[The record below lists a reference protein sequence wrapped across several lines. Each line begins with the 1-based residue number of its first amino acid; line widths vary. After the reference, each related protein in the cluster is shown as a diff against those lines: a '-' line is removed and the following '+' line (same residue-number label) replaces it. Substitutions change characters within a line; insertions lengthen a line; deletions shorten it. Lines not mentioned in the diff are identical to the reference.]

1 MAKVTLE
8 EVKLKLIES
17 ISEIAD
23 LNNDPNKMALI
34 KKAYFELKDKA
45 EPNVFSSLTKEEAE
59 MVRKGEEA
67 LNLGVAAEFK
77 SKTFVFTKKYMM
89 EMTVAG
95 KKNLTRDKLLKEIEA
110 IYIRYLKD
118 KVDFL
123 NENKELTDFSD
134 MQFFESST
142 IDILSKKE
150 DLTKT
155 MIFEA

>member
-1 MAKVTLE
+1 MAKVRLE
-8 EVKLKLIES
+8 ELKMKLVES

-23 LNNDPNKMALI
+23 FNNDPNKMALI

-45 EPNVFSSLTKEEAE
+45 DPDVFSNLSKEDAE
-59 MVRKGEEA
+59 LVRKAEA
-67 LNLGVAAEFK
+67 TLSLGVAAEFK

-89 EMTVAG
+89 EMTDAG
-95 KKNLTRDKLLKEIEA
+95 KKNLTRDNLLKEIEE

-134 MQFFESST
+134 MQLFESST
-142 IDILSKKE
+142 IDILSRKE

>member
-8 EVKLKLIES
+8 ELKMKLMES

-23 LNNDPNKMALI
+23 INNDPNKMALI

-45 EPNVFSSLTKEEAE
+45 EPNVFSTLSKEESELIRKAE
-59 MVRKGEEA
+59 NT
-67 LNLGVAAEFK
+67 LSLGVDAEFK
-77 SKTFVFTKKYMM
+77 SKTFVFTKKYIMQ
-89 EMTVAG
+89 MTDAG
-95 KKNLTRDKLLKEIEA
+95 KKNLTRDKLLKEIEE

-118 KVDFL
+118 KAVFL
-123 NENKELTDFSD
+123 SENKELRDFSD
-134 MQFFESST
+134 MQLFESST